1 MLSSPFCSIDVGT
14 EGKWGWV
21 SFLGYSF
28 IGGGRVSCLLE
39 NMYGYGWREGIDRE
53 VCFVGQ

>member
-39 NMYGYGWREGIDRE
+39 NMYGYGWREGID
-53 VCFVGQ
+53 